1 MADFHSALRNETIGT
16 ASAAGVGFA
25 LVRHQH
31 SKTDF
36 ETSIHAAARSFTFSG
51 LQTWDLLGWV
61 GFRKGADPC
70 SFLSGSCVVRKAPQ
84 EFDLADFARAFQRA
98 YDLTKSSLG
107 ELGRCGFHFSGKS
120 RSARGDGHRSPQS
133 DRMKHSEDEFFRY
146 VFTWIAGGADKGWTT
161 HYRPVHT
168 PVSPELRAVLQFLRL
183 AEFGECPEF
192 EFETCYWRHLPHED
206 RGDSLFGGNADAA
219 HSWFDS
225 HAEHFAPGVRQLI
238 EADAELRAFRMGFL
252 DIPARSWSAVETK
265 AAVRAPSS
273 RSAATPEMPR
283 KFDVAISFAGPQRD
297 LAQEFATI
305 LRDAGFTV
313 FYDNFYPAQLW
324 GKDLP
329 SFFDAIYRLRSRYCV
344 IFVSQDYLER
354 PWTNHERKSAVARAI
369 EEKGEDYIL
378 PIRLDDAELPGI
390 APTIGYLRYPEY
402 SVGQLAAMACTKL
415 RPA

>member
-1 MADFHSALRNETIGT
+1 
-16 ASAAGVGFA
+16 
-25 LVRHQH
+25 
-31 SKTDF
+31 
-36 ETSIHAAARSFTFSG
+36 
-51 LQTWDLLGWV
+51 
-61 GFRKGADPC
+61 
-70 SFLSGSCVVRKAPQ
+70 
-84 EFDLADFARAFQRA
+84 
-98 YDLTKSSLG
+98 
-107 ELGRCGFHFSGKS
+107 
-120 RSARGDGHRSPQS
+120 
-133 DRMKHSEDEFFRY
+133 
-146 VFTWIAGGADKGWTT
+146 
-161 HYRPVHT
+161 
-168 PVSPELRAVLQFLRL
+168 
-183 AEFGECPEF
+183 
-192 EFETCYWRHLPHED
+192 
-206 RGDSLFGGNADAA
+206 
-219 HSWFDS
+219 
-225 HAEHFAPGVRQLI
+225 
-238 EADAELRAFRMGFL
+238 
-252 DIPARSWSAVETK
+252 
-265 AAVRAPSS
+265 
-273 RSAATPEMPR
+273 MPR